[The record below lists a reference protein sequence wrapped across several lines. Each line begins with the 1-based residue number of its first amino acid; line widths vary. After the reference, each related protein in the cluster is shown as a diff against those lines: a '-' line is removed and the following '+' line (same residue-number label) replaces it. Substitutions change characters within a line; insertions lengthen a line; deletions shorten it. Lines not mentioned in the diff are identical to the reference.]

1 MLWKAKPA
9 QGVLTEAVNAFL
21 EDLVNCLA
29 ASRSNPKTAAMAT
42 RIAAAAKAKSRNG
55 EAAPS
60 RLPLCASFSMSISR
74 ARSHPGLDRLGADLL
89 KIEPLLNWSA
99 RPAVGTF
106 HRGRW
111 PDGYINAVIVG
122 EAGIEDRGAIKIGV
136 SLMAPHVQT
145 PDRYQPPEG
154 MYLAMT
160 AGRYKQGNSSWVDLG
175 VGETF
180 YNEPNAKHALASNEE
195 PFLVLWALWDFVFE
209 RYPIAAMTGHYR
221 FF

>member
-1 MLWKAKPA
+1 MLWKRKAA
-9 QGVLTEAVNAFL
+9 SGALTEAVSAFL
-21 EDLVNCLA
+21 GNLANLLA

-42 RIAAAAKAKSRNG
+42 RIAAAAKAKSRKG

-60 RLPLCASFSMSISR
+60 QLPLCASFPMLI
-74 ARSHPGLDRLGADLL
+74 ANAYSHPGLDRLSSDLL
-89 KIEPLLNWSA
+89 VIEPLLNWSC
-99 RPAVGTF
+99 RPAAGTF

-111 PDGYINAVIVG
+111 PDGHINAVIVG

-145 PDRYQPPEG
+145 PDYYKPPEG

-160 AGRYKQGNSSWVDLG
+160 AGRYKQGKSSWVDLG

-180 YNEPNAKHALASNEE
+180 YNEPNAKHALASDEE

-209 RYPIAAMTGHYR
+209 RYPIAAMTGHHR